1 MGLISLLCR
10 MMTGCGCGGPDVG
23 SPASDASSAST
34 SQKPDFPRESPE
46 RSQTGGTPVV
56 SGDEAEPGTPGSGE
70 NLCRA
75 CHGTGR
81 LEGKECPICGGTGK
95 IVEGIGGG

>member
-10 MMTGCGCGGPDVG
+10 MMTGCGCGEADVS
-23 SPASDASSAST
+23 SPASNSSSSAS
-34 SQKPDFPRESPE
+34 QKPGYQGTSPA
-46 RSQTGGTPVV
+46 RSPIGGSPVV

-75 CHGTGR
+75 CHGSGR
-81 LEGKECPICGGTGK
+81 LEGKDCPICGGTGK

>member
-10 MMTGCGCGGPDVG
+10 MMTGCGCGETDVR
-23 SPASDASSAST
+23 SPASASSSASR
-34 SQKPDFPRESPE
+34 SRKPDDQGPSPA
-46 RSQTGGTPVV
+46 RSQVGGTRVV

-81 LEGKECPICGGTGK
+81 LEGKDCPICGGTGK

>member
-10 MMTGCGCGGPDVG
+10 MMTGCGCGKADVN
-23 SPASDASSAST
+23 SPTSSSSN
-34 SQKPDFPRESPE
+34 SQKPDNQGPLSTA
-46 RSQTGGTPVV
+46 RSQTAGAPAL

-75 CHGTGR
+75 CHGTGM
-81 LEGKECPICGGTGK
+81 LEGKECPICGGIGK